1 LGLEAVEVLRA
12 HKENQW
18 QQRKFKG
25 NQWIDQGLMFPSAVG
40 TPVQASNLRRSFRNL
55 IALSGLPKIRF
66 HDLRHTAAS
75 LMLNYGT
82 PVIVV
87 SERLGH
93 SKASITLD
101 VYGHLIPSQQI
112 EAARLMDELM
122 TPVALP
128 ITPKLHR
135 NEKM

>member
-1 LGLEAVEVLRA
+1 MGIMYVLRN
-12 HKENQW
+12 ERTVTSIN
-18 QQRKFKG
+18 
-25 NQWIDQGLMFPSAVG
+25 
-40 TPVQASNLRRSFRNL
+40 VQASNLRRSLRNL

-101 VYGHLIPSQQI
+101 VYGHLIPSQQV

-135 NEKM
+135 NDKY